1 MEFATQ
7 TLQNAS
13 LLPRNCFLPLSMPD
27 FQSRGCGTTLP
38 CPCGASLRRGPR
50 APGCRPFSLLLFHS
64 SRRNGSRTAG
74 ESIPLCK
81 LNVVH
86 VPCQPARPTP
96 RTQPQISAA
105 IRTHLDMDH
114 FLRRRRRKGGRSVGK
129 LFPGRRALLSPSFC
143 PIPGP
148 GMVAN
153 RIPTA
158 PGAMRPRRVTL
169 RGCRALWEPGRGRL
183 RQKGGDFSGFNSQ
196 GLFQQATVPRK
207 LASHL

>member
-1 MEFATQ
+1 
-7 TLQNAS
+7 
-13 LLPRNCFLPLSMPD
+13 MPD
-27 FQSRGCGTTLP
+27 FQSHGCGTPLP
-38 CPCGASLRRGPR
+38 CLCGCLPAERTPCTRVPSL
-50 APGCRPFSLLLFHS
+50 FSLFPPLLFHS
-64 SRRNGSRTAG
+64 SRRNGSRTVG
-74 ESIPLCK
+74 ESIPLCE
-81 LNVVH
+81 LNAGH

-129 LFPGRRALLSPSFC
+129 LFPGRGALLSPAFC

-169 RGCRALWEPGRGRL
+169 RGCGALWEPGQGRL
-183 RQKGGDFSGFNSQ
+183 CQKGGDFSGFNSQ
-196 GLFQQATVPRK
+196 GLFQQATVPCK